1 MSNERKIKMEENSEW
16 LEQFGTEIWSLQIK
30 DHKLIAIN
38 TLRKIDSVPDSE
50 LPMILNEGLKNV
62 QERAKL
68 FNLELI
74 IKDTLRCPNCNSDS
88 IRLNGKIL
96 RSGKTI
102 QRYQCKICGY
112 SFSIGK
118 NVQSRKL

>member
-50 LPMILNEGLKNV
+50 LPMILNEGLTNV
-62 QERAKL
+62 QERAKR

-74 IKDTLRCPNCNSDS
+74 IEDNLHCPKCNSDS

-112 SFSIGK
+112 SFSLK
-118 NVQSRKL
+118 NTQSKKL